1 MMATI
6 GQQLLQPESGWQRYD
21 DTHSFIKY
29 SGDWTSV
36 NSPNFYKNTVTHNKN
51 IGGNATFSFKGTK
64 VRIIGAKNGIS
75 PSIGSSNVTVKIDG
89 IEEVV
94 SFYNPTVLYQII
106 IYEKVDL
113 EDKIHRI
120 ELINNENNY
129 IWLDAIDIDIDGDL
143 VRYDY
148 FELNYPEPMRKYG
161 VAWFDFDELSGSVY
175 DKLGNN
181 YVGTVS
187 GATRVDGWNG
197 EGYAIAF
204 NGSSQIITM
213 NNPIIPVGEKT
224 IRFKVKIPSYKTT
237 ARLLSNA
244 TAITGVGLSIQIV
257 DGKILCVI
265 RGANAKSIETPMKI
279 ETNAFQDIMITF
291 SGSTETDSISFY
303 INEGLVFKSLIGTV
317 EKQGTNNLFIGTD
330 AFYNNVNEYFQGEL
344 DDLQIYNK
352 ALIPSDFTQKRLA
365 IKSESNKNLVL
376 SPTSTRVKEIP
387 NTEENT
393 LLAQGGVIREIDS
406 AIDRPPIDLTRT
418 STEYEIVTNN
428 KSPLN
433 NGKIF
438 TIPIDNNFKTAFI
451 EDNY

>member
-352 ALIPSDFTQKRLA
+352 T
-365 IKSESNKNLVL
+365 
-376 SPTSTRVKEIP
+376 P
-387 NTEENT
+387 N
-393 LLAQGGVIREIDS
+393 
-406 AIDRPPIDLTRT
+406 P
-418 STEYEIVTNN
+418 
-428 KSPLN
+428 
-433 NGKIF
+433 F
-438 TIPIDNNFKTAFI
+438 
-451 EDNY
+451 

>member
-1 MMATI
+1 MATI

-21 DTHSFIKY
+21 DTHYFIKY
-29 SGDWTSV
+29 SGDWTSG

-51 IGGNATFSFKGTK
+51 IGGNAIFSFKGTK

-106 IYEKVDL
+106 IYEKIDL

-120 ELINNENNY
+120 ELINNENNL
-129 IWLDAIDIDIDGDL
+129 IWLDAIDINDDGEL
-143 VRYDY
+143 IRYDY
-148 FELNYPEPMRKYG
+148 FETDYSEPMRKYG
-161 VAWFDFDELSGSVY
+161 VAWFGFDEVSGNVY

-181 YVGTVS
+181 YIGTVT
-187 GATRVDGWNG
+187 GATRVEGWNG
-197 EGYAIAF
+197 EGKAMNF
-204 NGSSQIITM
+204 NGSSQIIQM

-224 IRFKVKIPSYKTT
+224 IRFKVKIPNYKATS
-237 ARLLSNA
+237 RLLSNA
-244 TAITGVGLSIQIV
+244 TSITGVGLSIMFV
-257 DGKILCVI
+257 DGKVVCVI
-265 RGANAKSIETPMKI
+265 RGTNAKSFATPMQI
-279 ETNAFQDIMITF
+279 EINVFQDIMITF

-303 INEGLVFKSLIGTV
+303 INERLVFKSLIGTV

-330 AFYNNVNEYFQGEL
+330 AFYSNANEYFQGAL

-352 ALIPSDFTQKRLA
+352 VLSPSDFTQKRLA

-376 SPTSTRVKEIP
+376 SPTSTRVKEIS
-387 NTEENT
+387 NIDEDT
-393 LLAQGGVIREIDS
+393 LLAQGGVIHEIDS
-406 AIDRPPIDLTRT
+406 ALDRPPLDLTRI
-418 STEYEIVTNN
+418 STEYEVMSNN
-428 KSPLN
+428 KAPLN
-433 NGKIF
+433 NGKMF
-438 TIPIDNNFKTAFI
+438 TIPIDNNFKTAFV